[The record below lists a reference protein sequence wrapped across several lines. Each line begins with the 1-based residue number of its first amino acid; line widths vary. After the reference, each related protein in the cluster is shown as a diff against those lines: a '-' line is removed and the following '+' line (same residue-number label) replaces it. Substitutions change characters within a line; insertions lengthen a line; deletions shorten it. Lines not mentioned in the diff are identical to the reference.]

1 LLLALACVALVT
13 GQTGTTD
20 IAAAGTTATPAAG
33 TTDAGAVGTT
43 VAAAAGT
50 TAGPA
55 GTTVAAAAG
64 TTAVAAA
71 GTTAVAAAGTTA
83 VAAAGTT
90 AAAAAGTTAAAAAGT
105 TASGAVVGTT
115 GVQYLAASSTAVIS
129 TVYNVSGCTIP
140 LGGAVSFT
148 PNGACQAFTAIS
160 VPGLSLYHV
169 TRLSATTL
177 WSSLYTS
184 ATCAGT
190 ALVSPVL
197 TNNVCG
203 SFVVPLGG
211 GATYT
216 VNIKAAWT
224 ANSLT
229 TSSTTGPLPSSAATT
244 VVGLLPIV
252 LALFAMVIFA

>member
-105 TASGAVVGTT
+105 TASGAVGTT
-115 GVQYLAASSTAVIS
+115 GVQYLAASSTAVSS